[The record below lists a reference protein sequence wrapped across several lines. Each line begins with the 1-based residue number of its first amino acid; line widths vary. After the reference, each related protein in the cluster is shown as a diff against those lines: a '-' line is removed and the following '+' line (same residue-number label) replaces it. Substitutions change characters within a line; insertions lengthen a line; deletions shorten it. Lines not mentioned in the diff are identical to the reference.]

1 MLPPPAHPK
10 PPPPSHPHP
19 YPNSPPSYE
28 LLAAPPPGQ
37 SGHVPGRPH
46 GAGPRAEEEL
56 LGEQVGVLLLLA
68 LLVEQGDAGGRAH
81 HVRVQREVV
90 ADSDAV
96 DVVAAA
102 VAVAVAVA
110 VRPARR
116 GCLLQA
122 PVVGV
127 VLRLCREDV
136 SVVEAGRAV
145 VVVVVAVGGGVVVVV
160 VVGGGGGGGV
170 VGGFR

>member
-1 MLPPPAHPK
+1 M
-10 PPPPSHPHP
+10 
-19 YPNSPPSYE
+19 
-28 LLAAPPPGQ
+28 
-37 SGHVPGRPH
+37 
-46 GAGPRAEEEL
+46 
-56 LGEQVGVLLLLA
+56 
-68 LLVEQGDAGGRAH
+68 EQGDAGGRAH

-102 VAVAVAVA
+102 VAVVAVAVA

-127 VLRLCREDV
+127 VLRLFREDV
-136 SVVEAGRAV
+136 SVAEAGRAV
-145 VVVVVAVGGGVVVVV
+145 VVVVVVGGGGVVVVV
-160 VVGGGGGGGV
+160 VVGGGGGGV